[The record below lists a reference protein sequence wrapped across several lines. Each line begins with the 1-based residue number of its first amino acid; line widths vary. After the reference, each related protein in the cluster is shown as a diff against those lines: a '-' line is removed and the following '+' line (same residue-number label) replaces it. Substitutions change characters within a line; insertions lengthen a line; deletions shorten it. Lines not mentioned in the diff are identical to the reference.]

1 MNGAEHYL
9 EAERL
14 TALAM
19 DSFTD
24 PEGGYDDSDGD
35 PSAKELATRAYV
47 HTEAR
52 GDASV
57 YLAAAQIHATLALAA
72 ATALNSTHHYVGDS
86 REITEWA
93 RIAQPDAMATKPCP
107 DGCRDIHGDGCLPRC
122 IDLRNARDA
131 QAAKPAPIDE
141 EPPF

>member
-1 MNGAEHYL
+1 MNGAEHYQ

-14 TALAM
+14 LRVAGLLAEIHPSRPVVTA
-19 DSFTD
+19 T
-24 PEGGYDDSDGD
+24 
-35 PSAKELATRAYV
+35 
-47 HTEAR
+47 
-52 GDASV
+52 
-57 YLAAAQIHATLALAA
+57 AQVHATLALAA

-93 RIAQPDAMATKPCP
+93 HIAQPDAMATEPCP
-107 DGCRDIHGDGCLPRC
+107 GGCRDIHGDGCLPRC

-131 QAAKPAPIDE
+131 QAAKSTLIDE